1 MLAVIDRSSMAA
13 IMRTKHRV
21 EDWQTDQVKR
31 RPVQCLSL
39 ARPCLQTSA
48 QRWHGSVRTLSVP
61 YIAKD
66 VILATCCADFARHAS
81 EVPVQGPV
89 ARRRDKK

>member
-1 MLAVIDRSSMAA
+1 MQR
-13 IMRTKHRV
+13 
-21 EDWQTDQVKR
+21 
-31 RPVQCLSL
+31 LSL
-39 ARPCLQTSA
+39 ARPSLETSA
-48 QRWHGSVRTLSVP
+48 RRWHGSVRALLVP

-89 ARRRDKK
+89 ARRREKK